1 MKRHIT
7 VGKVILVGAGPGDP
21 DLMTV
26 KGRRSL
32 EKADVVVYDRLVSQ
46 EVLQFASDTAEKIFV
61 GKKGGYY
68 EFPQG
73 AINLLLAE
81 KARQG
86 KQVVRL
92 KGGDSFVFGRGGE
105 EALFLSEAGIP
116 FEVIPGVSSAFSV
129 PAAAGI
135 PVTHRELSS
144 SVAVITGCQSED
156 AAVPV
161 RWDQLATAADTLVVL
176 MPGRKLKHI
185 VAQLVLHGRSFDT
198 PAALIESGTL
208 ESQRRVIATLRNIE
222 AEATRN
228 AIRSPALLVVG
239 QVVSLAEKLAPENGL
254 AELETVNPAG
264 LMRLGGF

>member
-1 MKRHIT
+1 MKRHVT

-26 KGRRSL
+26 KGRRFL
-32 EKADVVVYDRLVSQ
+32 ENADVVVYDRLVSQ
-46 EVLQFASDTAEKIFV
+46 EVLLLASERAEKIFV

-86 KQVVRL
+86 KNVVRL

-105 EALFLSEAGIP
+105 EAVFLADAGIP

-156 AAVPV
+156 ATVPV
-161 RWDQLATAADTLVVL
+161 RWDQLATAVDTLVVL
-176 MPGRKLKHI
+176 MPGRRLKHI
-185 VAQLVLHGRSFDT
+185 VAQLVLHGCSLDT
-198 PAALIESGTL
+198 PAALVESGTL
-208 ESQRRVIATLRNIE
+208 ETQRRVIATLRNIE
-222 AEATRN
+222 AEGTRN
-228 AIRSPALLVVG
+228 AIGSPALLVVG
-239 QVVSLAEKLAPENGL
+239 QVVSLAEKLAPENEL
-254 AELETVNPAG
+254 AELYSENREE
-264 LMRLGGF
+264 LMRFGGV